1 MASISKVLIVGGG
14 VGGMS
19 LGICLARQEL
29 GVELIDLDPDW
40 RAVGAG
46 LSLNGAS
53 LRAFDRVG
61 VLGEMRKYGDVH
73 AGLKLHD
80 ISGKPVAIPT
90 APTSGGGLAGESGG
104 ILRPVLHKILADAT
118 RASGIAVEL
127 GITVSSLTQDEGGVD
142 VKFSNGRSGRYDL
155 VVGADGLR
163 SVIRD
168 LIFPDAPKP
177 HFTGQGCWRAVFPRP
192 ADMHTSE
199 MFIDPHHKAG
209 LNPVSRDEMY
219 MFFMETVPEN
229 TWMPPARWPEMLKE
243 RLAPFG
249 GRVAAMRE
257 KLSATSQVNYRPLE
271 MLLLPPPWYRG
282 RVILIG
288 DAAHATTPHCAYG
301 AGLAV
306 EDAVVLAE
314 LLERDDA
321 LPPVFE
327 QFMAR
332 RFARCRD
339 IVQGSCRL
347 GELEMSH
354 ASLAEHRALSADMA
368 RIIAAPI

>member
-1 MASISKVLIVGGG
+1 MARVNKALIVGGG

-19 LGICLARQEL
+19 LAICLARQQRT
-29 GVELIDLDPDW
+29 VELIDLDPDW

-61 VLGEMRKYGDVH
+61 VLDEMRKHGDVH
-73 AGLKLHD
+73 AGLKLHN
-80 ISGKPVAIPT
+80 INGEPVALPT
-90 APTSGGGLAGESGG
+90 QGSGGGLAGESGG

-118 RASGIAVEL
+118 RGAGIAVEL
-127 GITVSSLTQDEGGVD
+127 GVTVSKLAQDDDGID
-142 VKFSNGRSGRYDL
+142 ITFSNGRTGRYDL
-155 VVGADGLR
+155 VIGADGLR
-163 SVIRD
+163 STIRD

-177 HFTGQGCWRAVFPRP
+177 YFTGQGCWRAVFARP

-219 MFFMETVPEN
+219 LFFMETVPEH
-229 TWMPPARWPEMLKE
+229 TWMPPERWPEMLKE

-249 GRVAAMRE
+249 GRVASVRE
-257 KLSATSQVNYRPLE
+257 TLSDKSQVNYRPLE
-271 MLLLPPPWYRG
+271 MLLLPPPWHRG
-282 RVILIG
+282 RVLLIG

-314 LLERDDA
+314 LLEADES
-321 LPPVFE
+321 LPAVFAK
-327 QFMAR
+327 FMDR

-339 IVQGSCRL
+339 IVEGSCQL
-347 GELEMSH
+347 GEFEMSH
-354 ASLAEHRALSADMA
+354 ASLADHRALSAKMA
-368 RIIAAPI
+368 QIIAAPI

>member
-1 MASISKVLIVGGG
+1 MAVAKKVLIVGGG

-19 LGICLARQEL
+19 LAICLARQK
-29 GVELIDLDPDW
+29 VAVDLIDLDPDW

-46 LSLNGAS
+46 LSLNNAS

-61 VLGEMRKYGDVH
+61 VLGEIRAHGDVH
-73 AGLKLHD
+73 PGLKLYD
-80 ISGKPVAIPT
+80 VAGQPVAVA
-90 APTSGGGLAGESGG
+90 APSGGGLAGESGG

-118 RASGIAVEL
+118 RRSGIAVEL
-127 GITVSSLTQDEGGVD
+127 GVTVSTLVQDYEGVD
-142 VKFSNGRSGRYDL
+142 IAFTNGHSGRYDL

-163 SVIRD
+163 SKIRD
-168 LIFPDAPKP
+168 LVFPEAPKP

-199 MFIDPHHKAG
+199 MFIDPYHKAG
-209 LNPVSRDEMY
+209 LNPVSRDQMY
-219 MFFMETVPEN
+219 LFFMETMPEN
-229 TWMPPARWPEMLKE
+229 TWMPPERWPEMLKE
-243 RLAPFG
+243 RLSPFG
-249 GRVAAMRE
+249 GRVAAVRE
-257 KLSATSQVNYRPLE
+257 TLSAESQVNYRPLE
-271 MLLLPPPWYRG
+271 MLLLQPPWYRG
-282 RVILIG
+282 RIIMMG

-314 LLERDDA
+314 LLETGDA
-321 LPPVFE
+321 LPAVFAK
-327 QFMAR
+327 FMQR

-339 IVQGSCRL
+339 IVEGSCRL

-354 ASLAEHRALSADMA
+354 ASLADHRSLSAEMA
-368 RIIAAPI
+368 RVVAQPI